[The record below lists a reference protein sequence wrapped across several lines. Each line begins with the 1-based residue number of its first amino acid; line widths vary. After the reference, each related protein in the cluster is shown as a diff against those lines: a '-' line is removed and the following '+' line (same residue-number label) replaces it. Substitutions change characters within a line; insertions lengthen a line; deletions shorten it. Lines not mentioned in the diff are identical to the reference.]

1 MENGAVKENSSQT
14 TPLVTLPKPTG
25 PYRIGTAKYDLE
37 DPFRKDLQF
46 FQGRLIP
53 IQIYFPMEQGSH
65 SIYPKIFEERAALG
79 PFEPLNF
86 NGHSQLTDLSF
97 LIRGQ
102 HSVVI
107 INHASCVAITDYAF
121 LAET

>member
-1 MENGAVKENSSQT
+1 MEMEDGAVKENSSQT

-46 FQGRLIP
+46 SQGRLIP

-65 SIYPKIFEERAALG
+65 SIYHKYLIFNMIYSSEEWMTT
-79 PFEPLNF
+79 LNIDF
-86 NGHSQLTDLSF
+86 F
-97 LIRGQ
+97 LVYWY
-102 HSVVI
+102 HMM
-107 INHASCVAITDYAF
+107 
-121 LAET
+121 L